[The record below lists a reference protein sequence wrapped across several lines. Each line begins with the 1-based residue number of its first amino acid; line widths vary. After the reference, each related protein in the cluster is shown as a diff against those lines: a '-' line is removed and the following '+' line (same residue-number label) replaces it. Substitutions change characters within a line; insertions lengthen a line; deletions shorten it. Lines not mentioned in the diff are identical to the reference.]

1 QTLARTAGTHALT
14 AARAVDT
21 RARGLLRRWWALP
34 PTPRTLTGGAVLAA
48 VVLVVVL
55 ATVAVTSSDGDTTA
69 SGPRTVNDALRK
81 ARSDAFAEQDYVTT
95 RSR

>member
-1 QTLARTAGTHALT
+1 MALRWEIVVVLVVTFGTSGV
-14 AARAVDT
+14 R
-21 RARGLLRRWWALP
+21 
-34 PTPRTLTGGAVLAA
+34 AVLAA